1 LNAPVE
7 AGAQQRTLRSTA
19 SAHLDRLLNKNPSSG
34 DLVESLD
41 GLRGFAVL
49 IVIASHVN
57 LAGMR
62 GQGAMGVWLFYIL
75 SGFLL
80 TRILLAKLPDSLSA
94 RGLAKY
100 FIRRIARILP
110 LYYLTLT
117 LVMFVEQR
125 GSTWLF
131 RHFAFLQ
138 ADGHFWSIPQ
148 EELFY
153 VLLPLLAGTVV
164 VLARMTP
171 PLRAGPAFVIALLLA
186 IAMSLLLPMIT
197 LQGNGKSLPFYGD
210 VFVIGFACAFL
221 ARTKPVSS
229 FLASD
234 RHRIPLDV
242 ASAIV
247 VILLLFTS
255 PEHVRSYRA
264 VAGFDAT
271 SFGWSH
277 PSVSGLLCAILLA
290 ASLKRG
296 TWANRVFAWRPLRA
310 IGVLSFSLYLYHPI
324 VQDGLTHI
332 GLPRAGW
339 LAFAALLV
347 LCTLV
352 ALVIEALIERP
363 CMNVGRRINARI
375 G

>member
-1 LNAPVE
+1 LDAPVE
-7 AGAQQRTLRSTA
+7 ADAPRARQHSTA
-19 SAHLDRLLNKNPSSG
+19 SRYLDRLLNKHPSSG

-57 LAGMR
+57 LFGMR

-80 TRILLAKLPDSLSA
+80 TRILLAKLPDSLGA

-117 LVMFVEQR
+117 LVMLVEQR
-125 GSTWLF
+125 GSHWLF

-153 VLLPLLAGTVV
+153 VLLPFLAGTVV
-164 VLARMTP
+164 VAARAV
-171 PLRAGPAFVIALLLA
+171 RAVPAFVVASLLA
-186 IAMSLLLPMIT
+186 LAMSFLLPRIT
-197 LQGNGKSLPFYGD
+197 LQGNGKALPFYGD
-210 VFVIGFACAFL
+210 VFVIGFACAFA
-221 ARTKPVSS
+221 ARTKAVSA
-229 FLASD
+229 FLAST
-234 RHRIPLDV
+234 RFHWLLDV
-242 ASAIV
+242 GSVLV
-247 VILLLFTS
+247 VLLLLFTS
-255 PEHVRSYRA
+255 PEHARWYRTA
-264 VAGFDAT
+264 VGLDTT
-271 SFGWSH
+271 SFGWTH

-310 IGVLSFSLYLYHPI
+310 IGVLSFSLYLYHPL
-324 VQDGLTHI
+324 VQNALTHI

-339 LAFAALLV
+339 IAFVALLA
-347 LCTLV
+347 LCTIV
-352 ALVIEALIERP
+352 ALAIEAFIERP
-363 CMNVGRRINARI
+363 CMDVGRRINGRL